1 MMQFLLDAVTTVLLG
16 YLTLTNGLALMITNL
31 IGSDLESTSATTEEI
46 SASPIP
52 LPSLYAGTSL
62 LPDVLLRSAA
72 FQSAA
77 IIESTTVPLVANPAE
92 DPIDALVN
100 VYCTFITPE
109 TIRTTTG
116 TGFFVADSGV
126 IMTNAHVAQFLL
138 LEKTTKLGDTN
149 CVIRNGNPAAP
160 RYHAE
165 LLYISPAWVKENATL
180 VSATA
185 PTGTGERDYA
195 LLYVTSAVDESPLP
209 ASFPALRVSSGLLS
223 RSYEETNVTAVAYP
237 AGALLKDG
245 TDSDLI
251 PRTATTSISQLFTF
265 TSNVADVIGLRGSVI
280 GQQGSSG
287 GPIIDPKGSVIGII
301 ATRGNDARDGAGSLR
316 AITLS
321 HINRTITQETGFSLE
336 SNLSGNIP
344 YRAKVFTDTMVP
356 FLTLKLTNSL

>member
-1 MMQFLLDAVTTVLLG
+1 MMQFLLDIVTSVLIG
-16 YLTLTNGLALMITNL
+16 YLALTNSLALMITNI
-31 IGSDLESTSATTEEI
+31 IGTDSVTTATEEV
-46 SASPIP
+46 SGVPTP
-52 LPSLYAGTSL
+52 LPSQYAGDSL
-62 LPDVLLRSAA
+62 LPDILLRSTA

-77 IIESTTVPLVANPAE
+77 VIDSTLIDLVAKPAE

-116 TGFFVADSGV
+116 TGFFVANSGV

-138 LEKTTKLGDTN
+138 LQKTTKLGETN

-160 RYHAE
+160 RYNAE

-180 VSATA
+180 VSAAA

-223 RSYEETNVTAVAYP
+223 RSYEDTSVTAVAYP
-237 AGALLKDG
+237 AGALLKGGSD
-245 TDSDLI
+245 TDLI

-265 TSNVADVIGLRGSVI
+265 TSNVADVIGLRGSAV

-287 GPIIDPKGSVIGII
+287 GPIIDGGANVIGMIT
-301 ATRGNDARDGAGSLR
+301 TRGNDARDGAGSLR

-336 SNLSGNIP
+336 SNLRGDIP

-356 FLTLKLTNSL
+356 FLTLELTNSL